1 MSPLLLAAAQAVI
14 QEVLTLIS
22 QIGSGKITD
31 AQATEILKQ
40 SALSYKAARDNWDA
54 A

>member
-1 MSPLLLAAAQAVI
+1 MNPLLLAAAQAVI

-31 AQATEILKQ
+31 AQATQILQQ
-40 SALSYKAARDNWDA
+40 SALAYKNARDNWDKA
-54 A
+54 

>member
-31 AQATEILKQ
+31 AQAAEILRQ
-40 SALSYKAARDNWDA
+40 SALSYEAARKNWDSA
-54 A
+54 